1 MAGKGIIV
9 LNNDDIRDLVNGRFV
24 KKDVHGVT
32 VSVVW
37 DTYFDELIGKVVEK
51 IKTGL
56 SGTECDL
63 SKIVPEEIGGGNE

>member
-9 LNNDDIRDLVNGRFV
+9 LNNADIRDLVNGRFV

-37 DTYFDELIGKVVEK
+37 DTYFEELFGKALCE
-51 IKTGL
+51 IDISNGPDMTG
-56 SGTECDL
+56 G
-63 SKIVPEEIGGGNE
+63 K